1 MRPPCATSLFN
12 DYRRLLLR
20 DPELPDVLLPA
31 DPAFADRFP
40 QDDPQDDPLAAM
52 SL

>member
-1 MRPPCATSLFN
+1 MRCDNLSSRDGEFAGSLP
-12 DYRRLLLR
+12 LH
-20 DPELPDVLLPA
+20 A

-40 QDDPQDDPLAAM
+40 QDDTLAAM